1 MNIDLQALEARHPAA
16 RSGAP
21 AALRGLNLKVS
32 AGEQVAVIGPSGA
45 GKTTLARA
53 LVGLQALS
61 SGYVR
66 LDDSALTDWPAEQLG
81 EYIGFLPQRVEL
93 FNGTIAENIA
103 MMDAEAAPS
112 AIVEA
117 AKRAEVH
124 DLILTLPSN
133 PTTGYRWSV
142 QDSAGGV
149 LRALSPEVYSN
160 PEDAG
165 VVGAAG
171 VSTWRFQAFAPG
183 TGRLR
188 LTSQQPWAPEVLP
201 VDAFD
206 CAISVN

>member
-1 MNIDLQALEARHPAA
+1 MTVEKQSECPVKLT
-16 RSGAP
+16 SGQ
-21 AALRGLNLKVS
+21 N
-32 AGEQVAVIGPSGA
+32 
-45 GKTTLARA
+45 
-53 LVGLQALS
+53 
-61 SGYVR
+61 
-66 LDDSALTDWPAEQLG
+66 
-81 EYIGFLPQRVEL
+81 
-93 FNGTIAENIA
+93 
-103 MMDAEAAPS
+103 
-112 AIVEA
+112 
-117 AKRAEVH
+117 
-124 DLILTLPSN
+124 LILTLPSN
-133 PTTGYRWSV
+133 PTTGYRWSI